1 MFTLVYYVYI
11 SGVDEEIVGI
21 NLAQLDTILKILT
34 KKFRNK
40 ILLKNL
46 VVRRGLKFYLYLIL
60 YQHYSSYF
68 LKHDVSPTTQPMI
81 G

>member
-1 MFTLVYYVYI
+1 MFTLVYYMYVYI

-46 VVRRGLKFYLYLIL
+46 VGRHGLKFYLYLIL
-60 YQHYSSYF
+60 YQH
-68 LKHDVSPTTQPMI
+68 
-81 G
+81 

>member
-1 MFTLVYYVYI
+1 MYVYI

-21 NLAQLDTILKILT
+21 NLAQLDAILKILT

-46 VVRRGLKFYLYLIL
+46 VGRRGLKFYLYLIL
-60 YQHYSSYF
+60 YQH
-68 LKHDVSPTTQPMI
+68 
-81 G
+81 